1 MKLPNIYT
9 FKKVATIKFL
19 FFLWAT
25 FMGSSI
31 ISSVQAQ
38 SSSAYP
44 TQSIRFVVPYSPG
57 GLPDTVA
64 RQLSVQL
71 GQRLGQ
77 SILVEN
83 KPGAGGII
91 AAQYV
96 KSSPHDGYTFLVTD
110 TMSITTSTM
119 VSPLA
124 TINPR
129 KDFLPAA
136 LVARA
141 PNFLAISP
149 NIPANNISEF
159 AAYVRS
165 KPGLLNYGSSGI
177 GSPHHLAME
186 ALKQSLNLDMVHVPF
201 KGSSQSVP
209 ALVSGQVQAVYAA
222 YPSLV
227 GFQKDGRVK
236 IIGAA
241 SIKPSRLAP
250 NVPAIGAQVPGYEYV
265 HVIGLFAP
273 TDIPKGV
280 IKRLDKELTEMSK
293 IPAIAE
299 AYMPMGIEFEYTNLV
314 DGQKHLQDEGEKI
327 EKLVTSAKIKMQ

>member
-1 MKLPNIYT
+1 ME
-9 FKKVATIKFL
+9 TILKHTL
-19 FFLWAT
+19 AFFLSLT
-25 FMGSSI
+25 SLMVG
-31 ISSVQAQ
+31 ISSEALAQ
-38 SSSAYP
+38 SGAYP
-44 TQSIRFVVPYSPG
+44 NQAIKFVVPYSPG

-77 SILVEN
+77 SIIVEN
-83 KPGAGGII
+83 KPGAGGVI
-91 AAQYV
+91 AAQVV
-96 KSSPHDGYTFLVTD
+96 KSAPHDGYTFLVTD
-110 TMSITTSTM
+110 TMSITTSNM
-119 VSPLA
+119 VSPMA

-129 KDFLPAA
+129 KDFMPVA

-149 NIPANNISEF
+149 DIPANNITEF
-159 AAYVRS
+159 AAYVKSRS
-165 KPGLLNYGSSGI
+165 GQLNYGSSGI

-186 ALKQSLNLDMVHVPF
+186 ALKESLGLDMVHVPF

-209 ALVSGQVQAVYAA
+209 ALVGGQVQALYAA

-250 NVPAIGAQVPGYEYV
+250 NIQAIGSQVPGYEFV

-273 TDIPKGV
+273 LDVPKEV
-280 IKRLDKELTEMSK
+280 IARLDKELQLMMK
-293 IPAIAE
+293 VPAISE
-299 AYMPMGIEFEYTNLV
+299 AFIPMGIEFEYVNLQ
-314 DGQKHLQDEGEKI
+314 DGLKHLRDEGEKI
-327 EKLVTSAKIKMQ
+327 EKLVNSAKIKMQ